1 MKIKKNLH
9 LILTKINNFF
19 EKNFSPIIFFLV
31 FLTYSPFA
39 SIISWGGDYGGYILQ
54 SEAMF
59 GNSGRSFIEKQNFL
73 KQLSINPR
81 YAIYAPIGLP
91 LLIGITSIFTNYQI
105 YLIKLLIPFSV
116 LISALIL
123 RNSISKN
130 FYFFILMWVIHPS
143 ITDQYTDIL
152 GEIPA
157 ILFFILGIS
166 TKNYFFKNLSFLI
179 CSLIKPTFLIFITI
193 EIIFSSKQKIKDISF
208 FSITLL
214 VSQLISRTLFSMQ
227 IFGDYSQVNTAGV
240 KEGLITRFIGNFFE
254 LTFHRAIFF
263 LEELGLVII
272 GFSNFINPLVG
283 ILFILFLI
291 YLRNKYSLMIIFF
304 LLFHFLVV
312 EADYFARYLIPILFI
327 TLLAI
332 NEFFLNKKFKTHIFI
347 YLFPIFLS
355 FFLLQNIYS
364 ILNSD
369 LQRGPHE
376 LSSIEL
382 FEFTESFDD
391 NSIFSFHSPRP
402 FRLFTKKDAYIL
414 DGNLLE
420 NTVIICYKNQS
431 CKTEDGYKLVF
442 QNKDYMVFD
451 K

>member
-1 MKIKKNLH
+1 
-9 LILTKINNFF
+9 
-19 EKNFSPIIFFLV
+19 
-31 FLTYSPFA
+31 
-39 SIISWGGDYGGYILQ
+39 
-54 SEAMF
+54 MF

-214 VSQLISRTLFSMQ
+214 
-227 IFGDYSQVNTAGV
+227 
-240 KEGLITRFIGNFFE
+240 ETR
-254 LTFHRAIFF
+254 
-263 LEELGLVII
+263 
-272 GFSNFINPLVG
+272 
-283 ILFILFLI
+283 
-291 YLRNKYSLMIIFF
+291 
-304 LLFHFLVV
+304 LL
-312 EADYFARYLIPILFI
+312 
-327 TLLAI
+327 
-332 NEFFLNKKFKTHIFI
+332 
-347 YLFPIFLS
+347 
-355 FFLLQNIYS
+355 
-364 ILNSD
+364 
-369 LQRGPHE
+369 
-376 LSSIEL
+376 
-382 FEFTESFDD
+382 
-391 NSIFSFHSPRP
+391 
-402 FRLFTKKDAYIL
+402 
-414 DGNLLE
+414 
-420 NTVIICYKNQS
+420 
-431 CKTEDGYKLVF
+431 
-442 QNKDYMVFD
+442 
-451 K
+451 